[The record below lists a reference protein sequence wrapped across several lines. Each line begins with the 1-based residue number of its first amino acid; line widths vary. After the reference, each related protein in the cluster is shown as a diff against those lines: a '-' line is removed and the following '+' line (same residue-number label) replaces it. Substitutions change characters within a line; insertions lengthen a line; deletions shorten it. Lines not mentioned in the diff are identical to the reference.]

1 MDSLQVHRK
10 TREYALNIR
19 AEYFVISNLTHTYL
33 FKNHMGPLR
42 ELQIKLWDSHSP
54 MNIKL
59 VLNEILNISLHQ
71 TAISSRKEIF
81 LERYNRILKRIIK
94 EFDNIIHIELG
105 LTSMERITNEDLLNV
120 ENDILTYMGLE
131 NDTSSIP
138 KREQSLQNLAMQAGY
153 LILNKCFCYS
163 VIKAQFHKQFSIE
176 IPELFKNGTLNSL
189 QEQMSHAFG
198 YLVKNF
204 DFAPIFN
211 TDNFFA
217 KLPFSS
223 DLDTNLL
230 EFLEELSEFDLE
242 NLEDDFIAEMYQAL
256 IPFEKKKE
264 LGQIYTPSEV
274 AKKMVQLAVHDPN
287 DIILDP
293 ACGCGTFLKEVYSHL
308 AQLQQDQN
316 AISQSLLHEKLLEQ
330 VWGVEINM
338 FPAHLSMMTLTFM
351 NLSSFSDLVGVL
363 IHDFLE
369 HGSNGEI

>member
-1 MDSLQVHRK
+1 
-10 TREYALNIR
+10 
-19 AEYFVISNLTHTYL
+19 
-33 FKNHMGPLR
+33 
-42 ELQIKLWDSHSP
+42 
-54 MNIKL
+54 
-59 VLNEILNISLHQ
+59 
-71 TAISSRKEIF
+71 
-81 LERYNRILKRIIK
+81 
-94 EFDNIIHIELG
+94 
-105 LTSMERITNEDLLNV
+105 MERITNEDLLNV

-274 AKKMVQLAVHDPN
+274 AKKMVQLAVR
-287 DIILDP
+287 
-293 ACGCGTFLKEVYSHL
+293 
-308 AQLQQDQN
+308 
-316 AISQSLLHEKLLEQ
+316 
-330 VWGVEINM
+330 
-338 FPAHLSMMTLTFM
+338 
-351 NLSSFSDLVGVL
+351 
-363 IHDFLE
+363 
-369 HGSNGEI
+369 